1 MTLLVIIILALTIV
15 ALYPLIREFLR
26 RRKTSVPA
34 YVEALQ
40 LILDGRATEAIPR
53 LKETVGS
60 DPDNIDAWVRLG
72 DIYMEQGET
81 ERALKIHEN
90 LNLRRNLKPGDE
102 RLVFRALARDYL
114 KTGRKLKAIA
124 TLEELMHDRKR
135 ERSTA
140 TSLFRLYVK
149 TESWDKCESLLH
161 ELGRNSRDRPWIAAL
176 MAEYGRAVATAN
188 PEAAAKQFTE
198 ALRFDPGS
206 IAVRLYRGDYHRAQ
220 GDTEAAVRD
229 WQELLE
235 LAPEQNRLVRGRLER
250 AFYDLGRY
258 DETTKLYED
267 ILRKTPQDAGL
278 AVALA
283 MILRKKQSLGPAV
296 SLLERACAGR
306 KDLLCSVTL
315 AALEL
320 EAGHHDKAGRVLESV
335 IGQLQAEEL
344 ACPHCGKALAE
355 PVLSCPSCGAD
366 LSRGESA
373 PGRE

>member
-1 MTLLVIIILALTIV
+1 MTLLVIIILALAVV
-15 ALYPLIREFLR
+15 ALYPLVREFLR

-40 LILDGRATEAIPR
+40 LILDGRVAEAIPR

-72 DIYMEQGET
+72 DIYMEQGEV

-102 RLVFRALARDYL
+102 RLVYRALARDYL

-124 TLEELMHDRKR
+124 TLEELMHDRNRK
-135 ERSTA
+135 RSTI
-140 TSLFRLYVK
+140 TSLFRLYVE
-149 TESWDKCESLLH
+149 TESWEKCENLLH
-161 ELGRNSRDRPWIAAL
+161 ELGRNPRDRIWIATL

-188 PEAAAKQFTE
+188 PEAAREQFAE
-198 ALRFDPGS
+198 ALRLDPKS
-206 IAVRLYRGDYHRAQ
+206 IAVRLYRGDYSLAH
-220 GDTEAAVRD
+220 GDTAAAVRD
-229 WQELLE
+229 WQELIE
-235 LAPEQNRLVRGRLER
+235 LVPEQNQLVRGRLER

-258 DETTKLYED
+258 DETIRLYES

-283 MILRKKQSLGPAV
+283 MILRKKQSLGAAV
-296 SLLERACAGR
+296 SLLERTCIDR
-306 KDLLCSVTL
+306 KDLLCFVTL

-320 EAGHHDKAGRVLESV
+320 EAGHHDKANRVLESV
-335 IGQLQAEEL
+335 IGRLRAEEL
-344 ACPHCGKALAE
+344 VCPACGKTMVE
-355 PVLSCPSCGAD
+355 PDLSCPACGAD
-366 LSRGESA
+366 LLRTDGVSSRG
-373 PGRE
+373 